1 MKIKNMKK
9 ERKISMPENEYRALK
24 RREKQLLKAKNH
36 IRIAWEAVRQIEEVT
51 K

>member
-1 MKIKNMKK
+1 MKK

-24 RREKQLLKAKNH
+24 RREKQLMRAKNH
-36 IRIAWEAVRQIEEVT
+36 IKMACEAVRQVEVV